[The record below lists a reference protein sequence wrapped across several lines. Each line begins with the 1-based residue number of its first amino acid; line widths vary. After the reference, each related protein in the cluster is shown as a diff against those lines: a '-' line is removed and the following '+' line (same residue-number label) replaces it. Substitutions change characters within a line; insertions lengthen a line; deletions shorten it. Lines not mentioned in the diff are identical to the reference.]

1 MPDVMLDYEDARA
14 LVFENVIPLEKWL
27 CPLVEAQGLALSE
40 DILAPHGMP
49 LFDNSAVDGYAVQAA
64 DLADASREN
73 PVRLEKRGYISA
85 GDTGEEQIVSGQ
97 CVQIATGA
105 PLPPGADTTVM
116 KEDIELDASH
126 VRFFQG
132 IPKTENVRYYG
143 EDIAEGQTVIG
154 SGTVIGPA
162 QMAMLATF
170 GFAEVPVRRIPKI
183 SIVSTG
189 SELVDVE
196 QTPQAGQIRESNRY
210 MLAGMVKQES
220 CELVKMSMVPDI
232 PEILKQEFEEALQAD
247 VALISGGMSVGDK
260 DFAKPLL
267 KEMGVEEIFWKIK
280 FKPGKPL
287 FFGRRGKTLVFGLP
301 GNPASSYVLFEEFV
315 RPALR
320 QMMGRRILEEGIVK
334 ARLDEAIL
342 KTYKRLHFMR
352 GQLYEKNGEYHV
364 RPLDFQGS
372 HSISSLVES
381 NALIR
386 VEANSPSLPKGCHV
400 SVRPLQNEIG

>member
-1 MPDVMLDYEDARA
+1 MLDYEDARA

-27 CPLVEAQGLALSE
+27 CPLAEAQGMALSE

-64 DLADASREN
+64 DLADASRES

-85 GDTGEEQIVSGQ
+85 GDTGEDQIVSGQ
-97 CVQIATGA
+97 CLQIATGA
-105 PLPPGADTTVM
+105 PLPAGADTTVM

-132 IPKTENVRYYG
+132 ILKTENVRYYG
-143 EDIAEGQTVIG
+143 EDIAEGQTIIRN
-154 SGTVIGPA
+154 GTVIGPA
-162 QMAMLATF
+162 QLAVLATF
-170 GFAEVPVRRIPKI
+170 GFADVPVRCVPKI

-189 SELVDVE
+189 SELVDVQ
-196 QTPQAGQIRESNRY
+196 QTPQGGQIRESNRY
-210 MLAGMVKQES
+210 MLAGMVKQEF
-220 CELVKMSMVPDI
+220 CELVKISMVPDI
-232 PEILKQEFEEALQAD
+232 PEIMKKEFEEALQAD
-247 VALISGGMSVGDK
+247 VVLISGGMSVGDK

-267 KEMGVEEIFWKIK
+267 REMGVEEIFWKIK
-280 FKPGKPL
+280 FKPGKPF
-287 FFGRRGKTLVFGLP
+287 FFGRLGKTLVFGLP
-301 GNPASSYVLFEEFV
+301 GNPASSFVLFEEFV

-320 QMMGRRILEEGIVK
+320 QMMGRRNLEEGMVK
-334 ARLDEAIL
+334 AKLDVAIL
-342 KTYKRLHFMR
+342 KTLKRLHFMR

-372 HSISSLVES
+372 HSIGSLVES

-386 VEANSPSLPKGCHV
+386 VEANSPSLPKGCRV
-400 SVRPLQNEIG
+400 SVRPLLNEIG

>member
-1 MPDVMLDYEDARA
+1 MLNYEDARA
-14 LVFENVIPLEKWL
+14 LVFEHVVPLEKGQR
-27 CPLVEAQGLALSE
+27 PLTESQGLALSE

-73 PVRLEKRGYISA
+73 PVRLKKLGYISA
-85 GDTGEEQIVSGQ
+85 GDSGEDSICSGQ

-105 PLPPGADTTVM
+105 PLPPGADAAVM
-116 KEDIELDASH
+116 KEDIELEESH
-126 VRFFQG
+126 VRFFQS
-132 IPKTENVRYYG
+132 IPKTENVRFQG
-143 EDIAEGQTVIG
+143 EDIPEGRIVIPA
-154 SGTVIGPA
+154 GTVIGPA
-162 QMAMLATF
+162 QMAVLATF
-170 GFAEVPVRRIPKI
+170 GFAKVPVRRVPKV

-196 QTPQAGQIRESNRY
+196 EKPQAGQIRESNRY

-220 CELVKMSMVPDI
+220 CELLKMSMVPDV
-232 PEILKQEFEEALQAD
+232 PEILKQEFEAALQAD
-247 VALISGGMSVGDK
+247 VLLVSGGMSVGDK
-260 DFAKPLL
+260 DYAKPVL

-320 QMMGRRILEEGIVK
+320 QMMGRRILEESMVK
-334 ARLDEAIL
+334 AIL
-342 KTYKRLHFMR
+342 EESITKTYKRMHFMR
-352 GQLYEKNGEYHV
+352 GQLHEKNGKFRV
-364 RPLDFQGS
+364 RPLKFQGS
-372 HSISSLVES
+372 HSIGSLVES

-386 VEANSPSLPKGCHV
+386 VEANSPVLPKGSQV
-400 SVRPLQNEIG
+400 SVRPLLNEIG

>member
-1 MPDVMLDYEDARA
+1 
-14 LVFENVIPLEKWL
+14 
-27 CPLVEAQGLALSE
+27 
-40 DILAPHGMP
+40 MP

-73 PVRLEKRGYISA
+73 PVRLKKLGYISA
-85 GDTGEEQIVSGQ
+85 GDSGEDSICSGQ

-105 PLPPGADTTVM
+105 PLPPGADAAVM
-116 KEDIELDASH
+116 KEDIELEESH
-126 VRFFQG
+126 VRFFQS
-132 IPKTENVRYYG
+132 IPKTENVRFQG
-143 EDIAEGQTVIG
+143 EDIPEGRIVIPA
-154 SGTVIGPA
+154 GTVIGPA
-162 QMAMLATF
+162 QMAVLATF
-170 GFAEVPVRRIPKI
+170 GFAKVPVRRVPKV

-196 QTPQAGQIRESNRY
+196 EKPQAGQIRESNRY

-220 CELVKMSMVPDI
+220 CELLKMSMVPDV
-232 PEILKQEFEEALQAD
+232 PEILKQEFEAALQAD
-247 VALISGGMSVGDK
+247 VLLVSGGMSVGDK
-260 DFAKPLL
+260 DYAKPVL

-320 QMMGRRILEEGIVK
+320 QMMGRRILEESMVK
-334 ARLDEAIL
+334 AIL
-342 KTYKRLHFMR
+342 EESITETYKRMHFMR
-352 GQLYEKNGEYHV
+352 GQLHEKNGKFRV
-364 RPLDFQGS
+364 RPLKFQGS
-372 HSISSLVES
+372 HSIGSLVES

-386 VEANSPSLPKGCHV
+386 VEANSPVLPKGSQV
-400 SVRPLQNEIG
+400 SVRPLLNEIG

>member
-1 MPDVMLDYEDARA
+1 MLNYEDARA
-14 LVFENVIPLEKWL
+14 LVFEHVVPLEKGQR
-27 CPLVEAQGLALSE
+27 PLTESQGLALSE

-73 PVRLEKRGYISA
+73 PVRLKKLGYISA
-85 GDTGEEQIVSGQ
+85 GDSGEDSICSGQ

-105 PLPPGADTTVM
+105 PLPPGADAAVM
-116 KEDIELDASH
+116 KEDIELEESH
-126 VRFFQG
+126 VRFFQS
-132 IPKTENVRYYG
+132 IPKTENVRFQG
-143 EDIAEGQTVIG
+143 EDIPEGRIVIPA
-154 SGTVIGPA
+154 GTVIGPA
-162 QMAMLATF
+162 QMAVLATF
-170 GFAEVPVRRIPKI
+170 GFAKVPVRRVPKV

-196 QTPQAGQIRESNRY
+196 EKPQAGQIRESNRY

-220 CELVKMSMVPDI
+220 CELLKMSMVPDV
-232 PEILKQEFEEALQAD
+232 PEILKQEFEAALQAD
-247 VALISGGMSVGDK
+247 VLLVSGGMSVGDK
-260 DFAKPLL
+260 DYAKPVL

-320 QMMGRRILEEGIVK
+320 QMMGRRILEESMVK
-334 ARLDEAIL
+334 AIL
-342 KTYKRLHFMR
+342 EESITETYKRMHFMR
-352 GQLYEKNGEYHV
+352 GQLHEKNGKFRV
-364 RPLDFQGS
+364 RPLKFQGS
-372 HSISSLVES
+372 HSIGSLVES

-386 VEANSPSLPKGCHV
+386 VEANSPVLPKGSQV
-400 SVRPLQNEIG
+400 SVRPLLNEIG

>member
-1 MPDVMLDYEDARA
+1 ML
-14 LVFENVIPLEKWL
+14 
-27 CPLVEAQGLALSE
+27 
-40 DILAPHGMP
+40 HG
-49 LFDNSAVDGYAVQAA
+49 
-64 DLADASREN
+64 EN
-73 PVRLEKRGYISA
+73 PVRLEKWGYISA

-97 CVQIATGA
+97 CAQIATGA

-143 EDIAEGQTVIG
+143 EDIAEGQTVIR

-162 QMAMLATF
+162 QLAVLATF
-170 GFAEVPVRRIPKI
+170 GFAEVPVRRVPKI

-320 QMMGRRILEEGIVK
+320 QMMGRRILEEGMVK
-334 ARLDEAIL
+334 AKLDEAIL
-342 KTYKRLHFMR
+342 KTLKRLHFMR
-352 GQLYEKNGEYHV
+352 GQLYEINGEYHV

-372 HSISSLVES
+372 HSIGSLVES

-386 VEANSPSLPKGCHV
+386 VEANSPSLPKGCHRLCAA
-400 SVRPLQNEIG
+400 SAK

>member
-1 MPDVMLDYEDARA
+1 MLDYEDARA
-14 LVFENVIPLEKWL
+14 LVFENVIALEKSL
-27 CPLVEAQGLALSE
+27 CPLIESQGLALSE

-64 DLADASREN
+64 DLATASKDN
-73 PVRLEKRGYISA
+73 PVRLEKLGYISA

-116 KEDIELDASH
+116 KEDIELDATH
-126 VRFFQG
+126 VRFFQA

-143 EDIAEGQTVIG
+143 EDIAEGQTVIAA
-154 SGTVIGPA
+154 GTVIGPA
-162 QMAMLATF
+162 QMAVLATF
-170 GFAEVPVRRIPKI
+170 GFAEVPVRRVPKI

-189 SELVDVE
+189 SELVDVAQNP
-196 QTPQAGQIRESNRY
+196 QTGQIRESNRY

-220 CELVKMSMVPDI
+220 CEVVKMSMVPDI
-232 PEILKQEFEEALQAD
+232 QEILKQEFEEALQAD
-247 VALISGGMSVGDK
+247 VALVSGGMSVGDK

-320 QMMGRRILEEGIVK
+320 QMMGRRILEEGMVK

-342 KTYKRLHFMR
+342 KTHKRLHFMR

-372 HSISSLVES
+372 HSIGSLVEA
-381 NALIR
+381 NGLIR
-386 VEANSPSLPKGCHV
+386 VEANSPSLPKGCLV
-400 SVRPLQNEIG
+400 SVRPLLNEIG

>member
-1 MPDVMLDYEDARA
+1 MLDYEEART

-27 CPLVEAQGLALSE
+27 CPLVEAQGMALSE
-40 DILAPHGMP
+40 DILASHGMP
-49 LFDNSAVDGYAVQAA
+49 LVDNSAVDGYAVQAA
-64 DLADASREN
+64 DLTDASREN
-73 PVRLEKRGYISA
+73 PVCLEKRGYISA
-85 GDTGEEQIVSGQ
+85 GDTGEAKIVSGQ
-97 CVQIATGA
+97 CLQIATGA

-126 VRFFQG
+126 VCFFQG

-143 EDIAEGQTVIG
+143 EDIAEGQTVIR

-162 QMAMLATF
+162 QLAVLATF
-170 GFAEVPVRRIPKI
+170 GFAEVPVRRVPEI

-220 CELVKMSMVPDI
+220 CEIVKISMVPDT

-280 FKPGKPL
+280 FKPGQPL

-301 GNPASSYVLFEEFV
+301 GNPASSFVLFEEFV

-320 QMMGRRILEEGIVK
+320 QMMGRRILEEGMIK
-334 ARLDEAIL
+334 AKLDEAIF
-342 KTYKRLHFMR
+342 KTLKRLHFMR

-372 HSISSLVES
+372 HSIGSLVES

-386 VEANSPSLPKGCHV
+386 VEANSPSLPKGCQV
-400 SVRPLQNEIG
+400 SVRPLLNEIGLDYG